1 MRILVLGGYGLIGS
15 AIIRRLI
22 HDGHD
27 VVGLGRSP
35 GTGERLIPQAQWIG
49 ADISRLLCADD
60 WAPHLQGMDAVINA
74 SGALQDGGRDRL
86 KAVQQNAIM
95 ALIDACEAAHIEKFV
110 QISAAGASSDATTD
124 FMRSKAAADAY
135 LKRSA
140 LNWTLLRPGLIIARA
155 AYGGTTLIRALSAL
169 PGFNVD
175 MVNDSPI
182 QTVSVDD
189 VAEAVSASLSSP
201 AASCAEFDLVE
212 LKPHILADIVGA
224 YRHWLGYAKPGLSFK
239 PPRWCA
245 GLAGRLA
252 DIGGWLGWR
261 LPLRTTALKV
271 LQAGVSGDGAD
282 AERLLGRSA
291 LDLHT
296 TLMTMPSNVQDRWH
310 ARLTLLYPLILL
322 GLSAFWIASGVIG
335 VISREAAA
343 LTLAG
348 TPVESVAPVLVI
360 GGAIADIALGLLL
373 LWRRTSRLA
382 AKGMMALTLIYLV
395 MGSVL
400 TPALW
405 LDPLGALVKSS
416 LLIILPLI
424 LHVLL
429 EER

>member
-22 HDGHD
+22 QDGHD
-27 VVGLGRSP
+27 IVGLGRSP
-35 GTGERLIPQAQWIG
+35 RTGLRLIPQAQWIG
-49 ADISRLLCADD
+49 ADISRLLRADD

-95 ALIDACEAAHIEKFV
+95 ALIDACEAAHIENFV
-110 QISAAGASSDATTD
+110 QISAAGATPEATTD
-124 FMRSKAAADAY
+124 FMRTKAAADAY

-140 LNWTLLRPGLIIARA
+140 LNWTLLRPGLVIARA
-155 AYGGTTLIRALSAL
+155 AYGGTALIRALSAL
-169 PGFNVD
+169 PGLNVD
-175 MVNDSPI
+175 MMNDSPI
-182 QTVSVDD
+182 QTV
-189 VAEAVSASLSSP
+189 AAVSASLSSP

-271 LQAGVSGDGAD
+271 HQAGVAGDGAD
-282 AERLLGRSA
+282 AERLLGRPA

-296 TLMTMPSNVQDRWH
+296 TLMTMPSNIQDRWH
-310 ARLTLLYPLILL
+310 ARMTLLYPLILL
-322 GLSAFWIASGVIG
+322 GLSTFWIASGVIG

-382 AKGMMALTLIYLV
+382 AKGMMALTLIYLAI
-395 MGSVL
+395 GSVL
-400 TPALW
+400 TPTLW

-424 LHVLL
+424 LLVLL